1 MKIAIDR
8 DFPVTVLSNSVN
20 ISPERRVLITARTR
34 AGKTTLLCH
43 LAAKVMLEDEDN
55 ICFIIGPNLNAFCED
70 VVEKFESIPQLSKY
84 SELLD
89 IRSIS
94 EKRTAEM
101 VANQFSYVYQPKPFI
116 TVINADH
123 TYVKK
128 ILALIRSASIHQ
140 PNRCIVVFL
149 DEAHK
154 AGEKTYQSIKST
166 LNELQ
171 NRNIC
176 LVETTATYMNR
187 LLSLPPA
194 DVQILISKNSD
205 YVDPT
210 EATLIPISRAENNAC
225 VSSDDYHLHDRHLD
239 QISLEWENS
248 QSLVLI
254 SGQQTTG
261 FHEIA
266 ANQCLN
272 LARSL
277 DKKVAVITI
286 NKGEAK
292 YVGSDQDTGRIITKP
307 GSSASLRAAS
317 SIIAAVHHDG
327 YNHIVVIGHKQ
338 VEMGQT
344 IGCVNM
350 PMTLQILMVAKK
362 APKADNIAQWIRT
375 GGNGVGQ
382 QAIMCPAEIWS
393 DYIQHVKSTEELS
406 QAFSGLPGVLQQELA
421 EKLYI
426 KELQHLRQDFGDYSL
441 KPSLEYTDVP
451 TITWMACFPVGSYPD
466 HFREAFEVSQHKR
479 ETAEV
484 RAWIAT
490 QLHRDSRW
498 TDETPTRIRTCSG
511 DINTRKGRG
520 GNDIQVYVHADPE
533 ALSGQAWQRNITAWI
548 RHTDQMLCVRVRPS
562 LDPQAGAVHDYYGN
576 LKYPKSSYKTMLQI
590 S

>member
-1 MKIAIDR
+1 MKINIDR
-8 DFPVTVLSNSVN
+8 DFPVTVLSNYVN

-55 ICFIIGPNLNAFCED
+55 ICFIIGPNLNSFCED
-70 VVEKFESIPQLSKY
+70 VIEKFESIPQLSKY

-89 IRSIS
+89 VRSIS

-101 VANQFSYVYQPKPFI
+101 VSNQFSYVYQPKPFI

-123 TYVKK
+123 SYVKK
-128 ILALIRSASIHQ
+128 VLALIRSASIHQ
-140 PNRCIVVFL
+140 PNRRIVVFL

-154 AGEKTYQSIKST
+154 AGEKTYSIIKST

-225 VSSDDYHLHDRHLD
+225 VSSEDYHLHDRHLD
-239 QISLEWENS
+239 QIALEWENNT
-248 QSLVLI
+248 SLILI
-254 SGQQTTG
+254 SGNQTTH
-261 FHEIA
+261 FHEISA
-266 ANQCLN
+266 SQCLN
-272 LARSL
+272 LARALKS
-277 DKKVAVITI
+277 KVAIVTI

-292 YVGSDQDTGRIITKP
+292 YIGSDQNTGRIITRP
-307 GSSASLRAAS
+307 GSSSSLRAAS
-317 SIIAAVHHDG
+317 SIIAAVKQDG
-327 YNHIVVIGHKQ
+327 YNHIVVVGHKQ

-344 IGCVNM
+344 IGCVGM
-350 PMTLQILMVAKK
+350 PMTLQILLVAKK
-362 APKADNIAQWIRT
+362 APKADNIAQWVRT

-382 QAIMCPAEIWS
+382 QAIMCPPEIWS

-406 QAFSGLPGVLQQELA
+406 QAFSGLSGTLQQELA

-426 KELQHLRQDFGDYSL
+426 KELQYLRQDFGDYSL
-441 KPSLEYTDVP
+441 KDSIYTTDVP
-451 TITWMACFPVGSYPD
+451 TIT
-466 HFREAFEVSQHKR
+466 
-479 ETAEV
+479 
-484 RAWIAT
+484 
-490 QLHRDSRW
+490 
-498 TDETPTRIRTCSG
+498 
-511 DINTRKGRG
+511 
-520 GNDIQVYVHADPE
+520 
-533 ALSGQAWQRNITAWI
+533 
-548 RHTDQMLCVRVRPS
+548 
-562 LDPQAGAVHDYYGN
+562 
-576 LKYPKSSYKTMLQI
+576 
-590 S
+590 